1 MCTCNMYKKDSPL
14 QGVLFCSLP
23 TIATN
28 IMKKLM
34 PDVEIH
40 RIPLGKVVFGSK

>member
-1 MCTCNMYKKDSPL
+1 MCTEHAQEGITAQC
-14 QGVLFCSLP
+14 VLFCSLP

-28 IMKKLM
+28 IMKKLT

-40 RIPLGKVVFGSK
+40 KIPV